1 MTTLSRLTVVL
12 NPKQREQLES
22 LAARRFGR
30 RTSATFL
37 YALELADLVLSH
49 PATIRAETPEQAL
62 DTFVQASRGV
72 AEQSKE
78 EDRVPPR

>member
-1 MTTLSRLTVVL
+1 MTNLSRLTVVL

-37 YALELADLVLSH
+37 YALELTDVVLSH
-49 PATIRAETPEQAL
+49 PSTIRAETPSQAL
-62 DTFVQASRGV
+62 RAFVEAQSGTDDTLQEVNDGQTR
-72 AEQSKE
+72 
-78 EDRVPPR
+78 